1 MKDNQSGMTLV
12 ELLAVLVL
20 ISLVTGIIWTTM
32 SIGIKHNS
40 VETTKIQLQQE
51 ANAIITKLQREHRV
65 QECYILNIEDHE
77 VSITNCENQPA
88 FKEVLGNDY
97 EYGPLMNKEF
107 IPKKTN
113 ISLDLQVTDLT
124 NPKLTVTVPTEIT
137 RYKSE

>member
-32 SIGIKHNS
+32 SISIKHNS
-40 VETTKIQLQQE
+40 AETTKLHLQQE
-51 ANAIITKLQREHRV
+51 ANAVITKLQQEHRV
-65 QECYILNIEDHE
+65 KECYILNIDDHE
-77 VSITNCENQPA
+77 VSITNCEDQPA
-88 FKEVLGNDY
+88 FKEILGNEY
-97 EYGPLMNKEF
+97 TYGPSMKKEF
-107 IPKKTN
+107 KPKKTN
-113 ISLDLQVTDLT
+113 LSLALQVTDVT

>member
-32 SIGIKHNS
+32 SISMKHNS
-40 VETTKIQLQQE
+40 VETTKLQLQQE
-51 ANAIITKLQREHRV
+51 ANAVITKLQREHRV
-65 QECYILNIEDHE
+65 RECYNLNIEEHE
-77 VSITNCENQPA
+77 ITITNCEDQPA
-88 FKEVLGNDY
+88 FKEILGN
-97 EYGPLMNKEF
+97 EFKYGPFMNRK
-107 IPKKTN
+107 IQPKKGNTRFN
-113 ISLDLQVTDLT
+113 LEVTDLT